1 MGSPSAETGEV
12 HADISM
18 QSVDP
23 EGRLHRLEADFGYD
37 PADPYAVTVTF
48 RTGYGNVAWTFA
60 RDLLID
66 GVDTPAGDG
75 DVHVWPCEDFDGRP
89 VVVIELI
96 SDDGELMAQAPR
108 WAVRRFVSRS
118 LRVVPLGSES
128 ELIDLDHV
136 VEALLTR

>member
-1 MGSPSAETGEV
+1 MAAGDGAEV
-12 HADISM
+12 HAAIAM

-23 EGRLHRLEADFGYD
+23 AGRLHRLDAGFGY
-37 PADPYAVTVTF
+37 AASDPYAVTVTF

-60 RDLLID
+60 RDLLVE
-66 GVDTPAGDG
+66 GLDTPAGDG
-75 DVHVWPCEDFDGRP
+75 DVHVWPCEDPEGRP

-108 WAVRRFVSRS
+108 WAVSRFVARS
-118 LRVVPLGSES
+118 MRVVPLGSES
-128 ELIDLDHV
+128 DLLDLDHV